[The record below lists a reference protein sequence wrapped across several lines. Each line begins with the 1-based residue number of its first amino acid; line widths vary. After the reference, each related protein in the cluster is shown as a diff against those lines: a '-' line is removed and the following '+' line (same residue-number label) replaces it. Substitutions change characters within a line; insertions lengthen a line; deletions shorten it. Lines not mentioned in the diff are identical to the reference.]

1 MILSISSKAARCP
14 RRAELAE
21 VEMEATQLLPTHGN
35 NILSCLITSK
45 NAFLG
50 RISSVFHFLSFI
62 IAIVKHFVQESS
74 ISEWALS
81 VAAGA
86 GANEVHNISMFAQN
100 VDRPHSSIKSTSFCK
115 RKYFCNRKYFFSSA
129 VLICGPSGLSLVRN
143 LSGSGV

>member
-1 MILSISSKAARCP
+1 MILSFSSKAARYP

-21 VEMEATQLLPTHGN
+21 VEMEATQLLPTNGN

-86 GANEVHNISMFAQN
+86 GANEVHNISIFAQN
-100 VDRPHSSIKSTSFCK
+100 VDRSHSS
-115 RKYFCNRKYFFSSA
+115 RKITLF
-129 VLICGPSGLSLVRN
+129 LQ
-143 LSGSGV
+143 